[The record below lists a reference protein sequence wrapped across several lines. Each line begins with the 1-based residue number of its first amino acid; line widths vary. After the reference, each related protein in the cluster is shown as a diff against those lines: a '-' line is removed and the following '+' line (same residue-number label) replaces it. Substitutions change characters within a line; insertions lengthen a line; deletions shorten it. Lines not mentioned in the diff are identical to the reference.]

1 MCTSQP
7 ISENGFVLQPLT
19 SCSGVPEE
27 HSVLRQD
34 RSKIGNHGAAESC
47 SCAQHVPFP
56 RIALILSHSYKAL
69 MIWGTESSTHGS
81 SRKRKWWA
89 TALLRQIGYGHH
101 ALTELHGLGR
111 ATEAR
116 QNSLRHDVVEDSS
129 PST

>member
-1 MCTSQP
+1 MCTARP
-7 ISENGFVLQPLT
+7 ISKNSFDPQPQLQ
-19 SCSGVPEE
+19 S
-27 HSVLRQD
+27 
-34 RSKIGNHGAAESC
+34 
-47 SCAQHVPFP
+47 
-56 RIALILSHSYKAL
+56 L
-69 MIWGTESSTHGS
+69 MIWGTKSSTHGS

-129 PST
+129 PSA